1 MIGPAPGRA
10 CVGSARNMDR
20 AQGGFTLMETIVAL
34 VVFSSV
40 FIAMYQAI
48 AGGSRSLRH
57 ANLDAAATTLA
68 LSRIASAGIETAL
81 KDGQEFF
88 GTEDPFSW
96 RVSVQ
101 RRADAEDVAP
111 LPKVAAFWVNVE
123 VNWREGAL
131 QTTRT
136 VKFKTLKLGARS

>member
-1 MIGPAPGRA
+1 
-10 CVGSARNMDR
+10 MDR
-20 AQGGFTLMETIVAL
+20 GQDGFTLMETIVAL

-40 FIAMYQAI
+40 FVALYQAI
-48 AGGSRSLRH
+48 AGGSQSLRH
-57 ANLDAAATTLA
+57 ANLDGAATTLA

-81 KDGQEFF
+81 KDGQEFA
-88 GTEDPFSW
+88 GNENPFSW

-101 RRADAEDVAP
+101 RRADSEDVASQ
-111 LPKVAAFWVNVE
+111 PKIAAFWVDVE

-131 QTTRT
+131 QTIRT

>member
-1 MIGPAPGRA
+1 
-10 CVGSARNMDR
+10 MDR
-20 AQGGFTLMETIVAL
+20 GQGGFTLMETIVAL

-40 FIAMYQAI
+40 FVAMYQAM

-68 LSRIASAGIETAL
+68 LSRMASAGIETAL
-81 KDGQEFF
+81 KDGQEFS
-88 GTEDPFSW
+88 GTEDPFWW

-101 RRADAEDVAP
+101 RRADDFDDVAP

-123 VNWREGAL
+123 VNWREGTL
-131 QTTRT
+131 QTIRT
-136 VKFKTLKLGARS
+136 IKFKTLKLGARS

>member
-1 MIGPAPGRA
+1 
-10 CVGSARNMDR
+10 MDR
-20 AQGGFTLMETIVAL
+20 GQGGFTLMETIVAL

-40 FIAMYQAI
+40 FVAMYQVI

-57 ANLDAAATTLA
+57 ANFDAAATTLA

-81 KDGQEFF
+81 KDGQEFS
-88 GTEDPFSW
+88 GRDDPFSW

-101 RRADAEDVAP
+101 RRADSDDVAS

-131 QTTRT
+131 QTIRT